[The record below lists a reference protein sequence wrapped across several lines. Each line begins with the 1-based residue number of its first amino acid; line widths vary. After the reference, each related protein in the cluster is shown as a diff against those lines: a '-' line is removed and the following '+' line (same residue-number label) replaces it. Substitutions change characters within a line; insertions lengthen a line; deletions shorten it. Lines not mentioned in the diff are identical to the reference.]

1 MDAPEGR
8 ARVPARIT
16 IQVSDDL
23 RSKLNQLAKEE
34 HGGNLQALIRE
45 TLQERVDGRVSE
57 TELIHLVLTEVQEIG
72 RGITRRHED
81 LQGRILQLLEYA
93 RQLTESAGVQHTDI
107 AALSEKWSELGDG
120 LADQA
125 QVIGKLVAR
134 VESQNDTL
142 AELTGHIERQSEA
155 IEQIVELAGNEPR
168 GKRRSFLGL

>member
-57 TELIHLVLTEVQEIG
+57 TELIHQVLTEVQEIG

-81 LQGRILQLLEYA
+81 LQGRILRLLEYA
-93 RQLTESAGVQHTDI
+93 RQLAESAGVQHMDI
-107 AALSEKWSELGDG
+107 AALSEIWLELKGG
-120 LADQA
+120 LDNHGEL
-125 QVIGKLVAR
+125 IGRLAAR
-134 VESQNDTL
+134 VECQNDALTG
-142 AELTGHIERQSEA
+142 LTGHIERQSEA